1 MSIDW
6 SKAPEAA
13 IGAMQADFKHTE
25 GGFGHVEF
33 LPSHG
38 CRNEYSEGPGAWI
51 YHEKPKPWDGEGL
64 PPVGTVCEFQHRNA
78 PNGVWHPTTIRF
90 SSHAFVVFVDS
101 IHDCEECWRVND
113 SCAIDFRPIR
123 TAEQIAADERLHQVR
138 NALSAIHA
146 SQLFPND
153 FVRGNIV
160 AATVEA
166 MIDAGYRKQEAIQ

>member
-6 SKAPEAA
+6 SKAPEATT
-13 IGAMQADFKHTE
+13 GAMQADFKHSE

-33 LPSHG
+33 LPSHR
-38 CRNEYSEGPGAWI
+38 CRNEYAEGPGAWI

-64 PPVGTVCEFQHRNA
+64 PPVGTVCEVPDGPDYRPATIIAHYKEMAVFA
-78 PNGVWHPTTIRF
+78 FDDEDGHPYVET
-90 SSHAFVVFVDS
+90 
-101 IHDCEECWRVND
+101 CLPLEC
-113 SCAIDFRPIR
+113 RPVR

-146 SQLFPND
+146 GQLFPND

-166 MIDAGYRKQEAIQ
+166 MIDAGYRKQEDVQ